1 MSITSIPAGIEAEL
15 GGHLANQGA
24 TFRIWAPNAREV
36 YLIWGNQDRAQRPTT
51 EWQLERQGEHFVG
64 FVAPAQDG
72 DLYRYW
78 IVGPDGE
85 GPKRDPHARELEWRG
100 YPNCDGILRDP
111 TAYPWASS
119 DRYRRPKPH
128 ELVLYQLHV
137 GTFFYQDSAGND
149 LRRTQVGRFLDVL
162 DRFEHLRQLNI
173 SGVQLLPIVEWQ
185 TSRSLG
191 YNGTDLFSPEM
202 DHFVPKN
209 ELGRYVDLLNRLRA
223 EAGAPALAP
232 ALLESGVNQLKALI
246 DLFHLYDI
254 AVFFDVVYN
263 HAGGNFDDQ
272 SIRLIDYHA
281 TRSNPHGPYFQ
292 NAGWAGGIVFDYE
305 AQGVRRFLIENA
317 VAMSEEYQ
325 IDGIRYDEV
334 TVIDDHGGWQF
345 CQELTNTLS
354 QRVPDVINVAEYWRG
369 DKSWVIRET
378 ASGGAGFD
386 AVWLDTLRDAIR
398 GAIAAASRGAH
409 AWVNMSSLRSALFPT
424 YGEDKHWAAVNYIE
438 NHDLHKAGNDDRQPR
453 IARLADGSNSRSWY
467 GRSRSRVAN
476 ALLLTAPG
484 IPMIFMGQEILED
497 KYWSDNPSYHQDTL
511 VWWDG
516 LSRQQEMQEHLRFMQ
531 DLIKLRRTR
540 PGLTGRYSVPF
551 QVHNDDRVLVTLRGT
566 GDGADD
572 IVVVVSLNESVLRDY
587 AVGFPHP
594 GVWHELL
601 NANDY
606 EIDPARRAGSAGVS
620 IEASSPA
627 MHSMPASARIVIP
640 ANGVLIFGRKPR

>member
-1 MSITSIPAGIEAEL
+1 MKLSTTEKESEMSITSIPAGIEAEL

-325 IDGIRYDEV
+325 SDGHR
-334 TVIDDHGGWQF
+334 
-345 CQELTNTLS
+345 
-354 QRVPDVINVAEYWRG
+354 R
-369 DKSWVIRET
+369 
-378 ASGGAGFD
+378 
-386 AVWLDTLRDAIR
+386 
-398 GAIAAASRGAH
+398 
-409 AWVNMSSLRSALFPT
+409 AW
-424 YGEDKHWAAVNYIE
+424 
-438 NHDLHKAGNDDRQPR
+438 
-453 IARLADGSNSRSWY
+453 RLAILSGADQYALATRP
-467 GRSRSRVAN
+467 RCHQRSRV
-476 ALLLTAPG
+476 LEG
-484 IPMIFMGQEILED
+484 GQELGDPRNRLGRRRLRCGMARHLTRRDSRRDRCGQPGSPRLGEHEFA
-497 KYWSDNPSYHQDTL
+497 PERL
-511 VWWDG
+511 VP
-516 LSRQQEMQEHLRFMQ
+516 HLR
-531 DLIKLRRTR
+531 
-540 PGLTGRYSVPF
+540 
-551 QVHNDDRVLVTLRGT
+551 RGQAL
-566 GDGADD
+566 GCRQ
-572 IVVVVSLNESVLRDY
+572 L
-587 AVGFPHP
+587 H
-594 GVWHELL
+594 
-601 NANDY
+601 
-606 EIDPARRAGSAGVS
+606 
-620 IEASSPA
+620 
-627 MHSMPASARIVIP
+627 
-640 ANGVLIFGRKPR
+640 RKPRSPQGRQR

>member
-1 MSITSIPAGIEAEL
+1 MSITSIPAGIEAKL
-15 GGHLANQGA
+15 GGHLVGTGA
-24 TFRIWAPNAREV
+24 TFRIWAPNAQEV
-36 YLIWGNQDRAQRPTT
+36 YLIWGTQDRAQRPAA
-51 EWQLERQGEHFVG
+51 EWRLERQGEHFVG
-64 FVAPAQDG
+64 FVAAARDG
-72 DLYRYW
+72 DCYRYW

-85 GPKRDPHARELEWRG
+85 GPKRDPHARELEWQG
-100 YPNCDGILRDP
+100 YPDCDCILRDP
-111 TAYPWASS
+111 ASYPWTSS
-119 DRYRRPKPH
+119 DRYRRPQPH

-137 GTFFYQDSAGND
+137 GTFFYQDSAGHD
-149 LRRTQVGRFLDVL
+149 LRRTQIGRFLDVL
-162 DRFEHLRQLNI
+162 DRFEHLCQLNV

-185 TSRSLG
+185 TGRSLG

-202 DHFVPKN
+202 DHFVPKD

-223 EAGAPALAP
+223 GAGAPPLAP

-272 SIRLIDYHA
+272 SMRLIDYYA
-281 TRSNPHGPYFQ
+281 TFSKPHGPYFQ
-292 NAGWAGGIVFDYE
+292 NAGWAGGIVFDYQV
-305 AQGVRRFLIENA
+305 QGVRRFLIENA
-317 VAMSEEYQ
+317 AAMSEEYR

-334 TVIDDHGGWQF
+334 TVIDEHGGWRF
-345 CQELTNTLS
+345 CQELTDTLS

-398 GAIAAASRGAH
+398 GAIAAASRGAQ
-409 AWVNMSSLRSALFPT
+409 AWVNMSALRSALFPI
-424 YGEDKHWAAVNYIE
+424 YGEDRPSAAVHYIE

-484 IPMIFMGQEILED
+484 IPMLFMGQEILED
-497 KYWSDNPSYHQDTL
+497 KYWSDNPSYHRDTL

-516 LSRQQEMQEHLRFMQ
+516 LTRQPEMREHLRFMQ
-531 DLIKLRRTR
+531 DLIQLRRAR
-540 PGLTGRYSVPF
+540 PGLTGRYSLPF

-587 AVGFPHP
+587 AIGFPHP
-594 GVWHELL
+594 GAWHQLL
-601 NANDY
+601 NADDY
-606 EIDPARRAGSAGVS
+606 EVDPARRADGIRATFEVNG
-620 IEASSPA
+620 PA
-627 MHSMPASARIVIP
+627 MHTMPASARIVIP
-640 ANGVLIFGRKPR
+640 ASGVLIFGRKPR